1 MDKQITNTP
10 KNIKEIKRIKFGL
23 PSYTVL
29 EEVFNAITHGV
40 GAVLAIVA
48 SVFLP
53 LNVSH
58 DVKTMFFVSLYAFT
72 LFLLYIISTLYHAL
86 GICVAKKVF
95 RILDHCSIFLLI
107 AGTYTPIT
115 MLIIGGKLGI
125 SLFIFIW
132 AVAILGIVLN
142 SIDLKKFEKFSMVC
156 YIAMGWCVIF
166 VFKPLLQSINTK
178 QLWFLIGGGI
188 AYTIGAII
196 YISGK
201 KIKYMHSIWH
211 VFVLAGSILHFLMI
225 YDCIKIS

>member
-1 MDKQITNTP
+1 MDKQITDTK
-10 KNIKEIKRIKFGL
+10 KNIKELKRIKFGL

-29 EEVFNAITHGV
+29 EEVLNSITHGV
-40 GAVLAIVA
+40 GALLAIVA
-48 SVFLP
+48 SVLLP
-53 LNVSH
+53 LNASH
-58 DVKTMFFVSLYAFT
+58 DFKTMFFVSLYTFT

-86 GICVAKKVF
+86 GICAAKKVF

-115 MLIIGGKLGI
+115 ILIIGGKLGL

-132 AVAILGIVLN
+132 LVAILGIVLN
-142 SIDLKKFEKFSMVC
+142 SIDLKKFEKFSMAC
-156 YIAMGWCVIF
+156 YIAMGWCVVF

-178 QLWFLIGGGI
+178 QLWLLIGGGI

-225 YDCIKIS
+225 YDCIKIA